1 MEANGKSV
9 RFNCILCVVV
19 VILMVTVSFIFDKTI
34 ITEENENVVTASL
47 MDIEPQPHTVGVTTP
62 SSISSYQ
69 TATSGAVETATSS
82 SITAKEKRQKEEMR
96 KKKIKEQRRKKR
108 LQLKRAKR
116 KRLEQKRKAQQR
128 RIGKAKS
135 YSYTYRE
142 LMTLSKV
149 IYEEARGEK
158 HKGKVAVGAVAFNRL
173 KTKSAEFGAENGK
186 LIEVL
191 LKKWAFAEI
200 TISDKEFKSS
210 PYYEDCVSAAKEAL
224 EGVDPTKEYFPNGA
238 LFFYDITMD
247 ISPKQMKYR
256 EGIDTYKI
264 GCHAFHVELND

>member
-47 MDIEPQPHTVGVTTP
+47 MAIEPQPHTVGVTTP